1 MADTAWT
8 YADPTDRW
16 PRRTLI
22 RAIEAMT
29 GQPQVRRLYEKHR
42 HHRLPGESFWAACFR
57 VMNIRLEVRGDDHL
71 TWPRSGPL
79 VVIANH
85 PFGVLD
91 GLALAELVGSV
102 RPDYRVLTNAV
113 LTRAPETQPYLLPID
128 FSDSPHARRTTLAS
142 RAAARAWL
150 KDGGCLVLFPAGAV
164 ATSEK
169 PFARQAV
176 DLPWKPF
183 LGGLVRGARA
193 DVAPVWFDGQNSRLF
208 QIASHVSETLR
219 LSLLFKEARARF
231 DGSLSLTPGAAIPF
245 EALAHYQS
253 RQALTDDLRGRLDAL
268 GTRVG

>member
-8 YADPTDRW
+8 YSDPTDRW
-16 PRRTLI
+16 PRRALI
-22 RAIEAMT
+22 RAIEAVT
-29 GQPQVRRLYEKHR
+29 GQPQVKRLYDRHR
-42 HHRLPGESFWAACFR
+42 HDRLPGESFWASCFR
-57 VMNIRLEVRGDDHL
+57 VMNISLEVRGDAHL
-71 TWPRSGPL
+71 TWPRTGPL

-91 GLALAELVGSV
+91 GLALAELVGGV

-128 FSDSPHARRTTLAS
+128 FSDTPAAMQTTLAS

-164 ATSEK
+164 ATAER
-169 PFARQAV
+169 PFARRAV

-183 LGGLVRGARA
+183 LGGLVQAAKA

-219 LSLLFKEARARF
+219 LSLLFKEVRARF
-231 DGSLSLTPGAAIPF
+231 DGSLSLTPGAPIPY
-245 EALAHYQS
+245 EALAGFAT
-253 RQALTDDLRGRLDAL
+253 RQALTDALRRRLDAL
-268 GTRVG
+268 GKQAG